1 MGEITDEPGLGFTM
15 ARWVADF
22 LSRCVFVCVCVCG
35 GGFTMARWVAD
46 FLSRGG
52 VGEGSVPVA
61 ETTDYPGLKL
71 AHAP

>member
-1 MGEITDEPGLGFTM
+1 MGETTYEPGL
-15 ARWVADF
+15 
-22 LSRCVFVCVCVCG
+22 
-35 GGFTMARWVAD
+35 GFTMARWVAD